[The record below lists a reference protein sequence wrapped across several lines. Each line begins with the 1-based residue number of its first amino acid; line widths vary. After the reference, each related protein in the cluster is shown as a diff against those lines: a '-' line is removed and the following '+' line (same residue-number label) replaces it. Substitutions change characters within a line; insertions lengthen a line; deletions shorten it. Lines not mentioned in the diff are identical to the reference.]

1 MLGAGGQLGLE
12 LVALL
17 PSATGLLRQQL
28 SVSDLGALE
37 AACAQYRPDV
47 LFNCA
52 AYNAVDKAESEPD
65 VASAV
70 NAAGA
75 ENVAIACSRH
85 GVRLVHFST
94 NFVFDGRLER
104 PYTEKDEA
112 RPLGAYGRS
121 KLEGERSTLAALPSA
136 LVIRTA
142 AVFGD
147 RGSVIK
153 GGSFPQRIVERA
165 RTGQRVRVVSDQ
177 LMNPTY
183 ARDLARA
190 AIEASAAKRSELSG
204 LIHVVAAGCCAWD
217 EFARAALA
225 ACGVSAEVEPV
236 TTAELAAPAARPLNG
251 CLESIRTDALRP
263 WLQGVGEWAAEAGA
277 RGGPMTALWG
287 TGSGRAISRHRH
299 RAWLRGVSSY
309 LVEAPGLHFSEGLRR
324 TTGLPY

>member
-1 MLGAGGQLGLE
+1 MLGAGGQLGSE

-17 PSATGLLRQQL
+17 PGAIGFLRQEL
-28 SVSDLGALE
+28 SVSDLAGVE
-37 AACAQYRPDV
+37 AACIHYRPDL

-52 AYNAVDKAESEPD
+52 AYAVDKAETEPEL
-65 VASAV
+65 AYGV
-70 NAAGA
+70 NAVGA
-75 ENVAIACSRH
+75 ENVAVACSRH

-94 NFVFDGRLER
+94 NFVFDGRLDR
-104 PYTEKDEA
+104 PYIEKDEA

-147 RGSVIK
+147 RGSAIK

-165 RTGQRVRVVSDQ
+165 RSGQRVRVVSDQ
-177 LMNPTY
+177 RVNPTY

-190 AIEASAAKRSELSG
+190 AIDLAAGELSG
-204 LIHVVAAGCCAWD
+204 VVHVVASGGCAWD

-225 ACGVSAEVEPV
+225 ACGVQAQVEPA

-251 CLESIRTDALRP
+251 CLESVRTDALRP
-263 WLQGVGEWAAEAGA
+263 WQEGVGEWAA
-277 RGGPMTALWG
+277 
-287 TGSGRAISRHRH
+287 
-299 RAWLRGVSSY
+299 AWAKGN
-309 LVEAPGLHFSEGLRR
+309 G
-324 TTGLPY
+324 